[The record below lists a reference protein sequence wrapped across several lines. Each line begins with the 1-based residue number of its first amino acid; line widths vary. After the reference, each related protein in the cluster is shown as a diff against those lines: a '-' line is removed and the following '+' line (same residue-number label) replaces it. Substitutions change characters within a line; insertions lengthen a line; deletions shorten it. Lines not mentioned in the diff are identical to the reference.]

1 MLVCE
6 QGNCERN
13 GIDDICCKCCD
24 IRYEC
29 DFTCY
34 HVFVEDDECLY
45 EIEIEDDEESEKDDF
60 FQSLPAFKEFMQ
72 LFEPPPVDF
81 FSNRNRF
88 PLFAQACDTALK

>member
-13 GIDDICCKCCD
+13 DVNDICCKCCD

-29 DFTCY
+29 DFACY

-45 EIEIEDDEESEKDDF
+45 EIEIEDDENIVKATIDMNGTGNINIAIDDNN
-60 FQSLPAFKEFMQ
+60 K
-72 LFEPPPVDF
+72 
-81 FSNRNRF
+81 
-88 PLFAQACDTALK
+88 TK

>member
-29 DFTCY
+29 DFACY

-45 EIEIEDDEESEKDDF
+45 EIEIEDDEDGWTTEASTK
-60 FQSLPAFKEFMQ
+60 
-72 LFEPPPVDF
+72 
-81 FSNRNRF
+81 
-88 PLFAQACDTALK
+88 